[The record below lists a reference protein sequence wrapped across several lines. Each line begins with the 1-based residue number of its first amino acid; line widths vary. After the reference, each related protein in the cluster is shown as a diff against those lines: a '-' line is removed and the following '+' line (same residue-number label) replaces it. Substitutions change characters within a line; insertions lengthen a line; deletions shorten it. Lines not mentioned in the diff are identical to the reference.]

1 MMKEQGRCN
10 DVEAA
15 LRFPSPRT
23 GMEWTEE
30 IYQRYYP
37 LVFRA
42 AFRVTGNSTDAE
54 DVLQTV
60 FLRLVRGGDRSGD
73 IAGMESYLYRAAVNT
88 ALDLVRSR
96 QRNQGVPLEEAV
108 TSGAADTRHAPDRAH
123 SAGEIRDWLRAAV
136 ARLSPMAGAAFAL
149 RFFEEKSNAE
159 IAEILETSPGTVA
172 VTLHRARSRIERE
185 FKEDLEGI

>member
-42 AFRVTGNSTDAE
+42 AFRVS
-54 DVLQTV
+54 
-60 FLRLVRGGDRSGD
+60 GDRSGD

-185 FKEDLEGI
+185 FKEDLGGI